1 MKDST
6 LGTLLGKLVDAFHP
20 EAAITVLAAITWPA
34 RGPHRPNKGQ
44 VVPQLRPPTT
54 AIRSMSD
61 PRNRKPVEGTSKGF
75 TSDW

>member
-6 LGTLLGKLVDAFHP
+6 LGTLLGKLVDAVHP
-20 EAAITVLAAITWPA
+20 EAAITVHGRDHLA
-34 RGPHRPNKGQ
+34 GPGPRRPNKGQ

-61 PRNRKPVEGTSKGF
+61 PRNRKPVEGASKGF